1 LTKGS
6 EVVICPFVLEPA
18 HLWPFSDCNDLRP
31 QTRFFISFFILDIN
45 FISVSIFPLF
55 IGAILHQ
62 PPMLGPNRTLS
73 EGLTSAKI
81 ATLCLFSV
89 VESVME
95 GPGCGLAALLKGILL
110 ALQPSSDRSAL
121 IVRVMRDIVA
131 MIRKH
136 RSV

>member
-1 LTKGS
+1 LTKGG

-18 HLWPFSDCNDLRP
+18 HLWPFCDCNDLRP
-31 QTRFFISFFILDIN
+31 QTRFFISFFILDLN
-45 FISVSIFPLF
+45 FISVSIFLLF

-73 EGLTSAKI
+73 EGLPSAKI

-89 VESVME
+89 IESILE
-95 GPGCGLAALLKGILL
+95 GPGCRLAALLKGIPL
-110 ALQPSSDRSAL
+110 ALQLSPDRSAL
-121 IVRVMRDIVA
+121 IARVMRDIVA
-131 MIRKH
+131 VIRKH